1 MNKYGWLANTHQ
13 TVAWVPA
20 DDRAWRRYGT
30 VQVDAVIPPE
40 IASVVFAIPAEL
52 AASIGSADAALARL
66 DVELNGVSPH
76 ALDAASAHLLRA
88 ESLSSSRIEGLD
100 LSARK
105 LAEAEFDPATAKRL
119 AREVA
124 ANVRA
129 MQRAVELGSGRRP
142 MTAQDVADLHAVLM
156 ADVPAIAPGLFRT
169 VQNWIGP
176 TNNPNY
182 AVFVPPPP
190 AELPRLI
197 EDLAAFT
204 NRTDLSPT
212 IQAAIAHAQFEGIH
226 PFVDGNGRVG
236 RCLVG
241 VIIRRR
247 CGIGVFPPV
256 SAGLR
261 RDTSGYFADLR
272 AYQQDSNPWPWAR
285 RFAAVTV
292 DACAIA
298 YRLIVD
304 VAALQSDWRERAGRP
319 RRNSIA
325 DRIIEVLPAHTLT
338 DAKDLADLLGVDP
351 NVARRG
357 LATLEAVGIVREVA
371 GRRRNRVWR
380 VDEMH
385 GLLDSI

>member
-52 AASIGSADAALARL
+52 AASIGRADAALARL
-66 DVELNGVSPH
+66 DVELNGVNPH

-105 LAEAEFDPATAKRL
+105 LAEAEFDPATAKCL

-129 MQRAVELGSGRRP
+129 MQHAVELGSGRRR
-142 MTAQDVADLHAVLM
+142 MIAQDVADLHAVLM

-176 TNNPNY
+176 TNNPND

-247 CGIGVFPPV
+247 CGIGGVP
-256 SAGLR
+256 AGLR
-261 RDTSGYFADLR
+261 GVAPRHERLLRRSSRLPAGLEPVAVGSPVRRRHRRCLRD
-272 AYQQDSNPWPWAR
+272 
-285 RFAAVTV
+285 
-292 DACAIA
+292 
-298 YRLIVD
+298 RL
-304 VAALQSDWRERAGRP
+304 P
-319 RRNSIA
+319 A
-325 DRIIEVLPAHTLT
+325 DRRCRSPS
-338 DAKDLADLLGVDP
+338 KRLARASRAAASELD
-351 NVARRG
+351 RRP
-357 LATLEAVGIVREVA
+357 
-371 GRRRNRVWR
+371 
-380 VDEMH
+380 DH
-385 GLLDSI
+385 